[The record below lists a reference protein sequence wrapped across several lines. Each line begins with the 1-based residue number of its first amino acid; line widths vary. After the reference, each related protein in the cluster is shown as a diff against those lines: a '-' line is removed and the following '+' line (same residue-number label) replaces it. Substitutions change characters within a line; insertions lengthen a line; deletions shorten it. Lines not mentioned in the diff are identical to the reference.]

1 MKVTVCD
8 LIANKHTQYTEADRE
23 WLSVLNEE
31 QLASMVP
38 VNIPEAKEVTA
49 NAEPPKQATFEELL
63 AAAPAVVKARFDFV
77 DNMIA
82 KQRTD
87 LIARIKSNSV
97 NKYTDDML
105 NTMSDELLQATADSF
120 APVANYAGA
129 GGGFTPVANADGEE
143 PLLLPT
149 INEKKDDD
157 KK

>member
-31 QLASMVP
+31 QLSSMMP
-38 VNIPEAKEVTA
+38 VNIPEAKEVTN
-49 NAEPPKQATFEELL
+49 NAESPKQATFEELL
-63 AAAPAVVKARFDFV
+63 AAAPATVKARFDFV

-105 NTMSDELLQATADSF
+105 NAMSDELLQATADTV
-120 APVANYAGA
+120 APAANYAGA
-129 GGGFTPVANADGEE
+129 GGGFTSVANADGEE
-143 PLLLPT
+143 PLMLPT
-149 INEKKDDD
+149 INEKKDD